1 MTPSSLI
8 LQFYTIGAVKIDF
21 NKGWI
26 LKDGSWSPIYINLR
40 ALQSFPLVLK
50 DIANMMYVLA
60 KKQKIHYAL
69 VAGIPLGAFPL
80 GVAFSL
86 ISNTPHILP
95 RMQSKKH
102 GLGVKVDGVFSKNQK
117 VLVIDDLI
125 TAATSK
131 LEAIDELKAVG
142 LRVSDVVVVLDR
154 EQGGK
159 KELAKHGIA
168 LHPLCTLK
176 ELLRVLVTKKK
187 ITKTIE
193 KKLLEYL
200 EHV

>member
-1 MTPSSLI
+1 MQLH
-8 LQFYTIGAVKIDF
+8 TIGAVKIDF
-21 NKGWI
+21 NKGWT

-40 ALQSFPLVLK
+40 TLQSFPSLLK
-50 DIANMMYVLA
+50 NIADMMCALA
-60 KKQKIHYAL
+60 KKRKLKYDL

-102 GLGVKVDGVFSKNQK
+102 GLGVKVDGVFTKNQK

-131 LEAIDELKAVG
+131 LEAVNELNAVD
-142 LRVSDVVVVLDR
+142 LRVSDVLVVLDR

-159 KELAKHGIA
+159 QELAKYGIT
-168 LHPLCTLK
+168 LHSLFTLK
-176 ELLRVLVTKKK
+176 KLLVILVAKKK
-187 ITKTIE
+187 ITKTVE
-193 KKLLEYL
+193 KKLLKYL